1 MNLISKQVKP
11 AKQRVYGG
19 RQCMVPENFAHDI
32 DKYIKLLEETR
43 RIEPNFLKDATIDGR
58 MRGIFTFGWFW

>member
-1 MNLISKQVKP
+1 
-11 AKQRVYGG
+11 
-19 RQCMVPENFAHDI
+19 MVPENFAHDI

-58 MRGIFTFGWFW
+58 MRGIFTFG